1 MDLPHSDFF
10 ILAIETSRYLIHLLF
25 LGVLGVWKWI
35 TFKKAE
41 MKKNL
46 RNGFSLSEPQMVGF
60 RKIVVVGIAPV
71 SKITAVKHELVHS
84 FPFLLFWGK
93 SQGYCAC

>member
-41 MKKNL
+41 MKKTL
-46 RNGFSLSEPQMVGF
+46 GMGSV
-60 RKIVVVGIAPV
+60 
-71 SKITAVKHELVHS
+71 
-84 FPFLLFWGK
+84 
-93 SQGYCAC
+93 